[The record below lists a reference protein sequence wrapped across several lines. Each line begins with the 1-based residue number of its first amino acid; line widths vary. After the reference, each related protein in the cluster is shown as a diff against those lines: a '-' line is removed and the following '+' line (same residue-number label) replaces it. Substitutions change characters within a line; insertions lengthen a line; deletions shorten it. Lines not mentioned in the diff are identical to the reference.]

1 MSAHTPSKPFAY
13 LLFLCLASTLAGF
26 LFGFDASVI
35 NGTVLA
41 LAAAF
46 GTSAAATGFAV
57 AVVLLGSAVGAFV
70 AGQCSDHFGRKHV
83 MMVTAVLFGVSA
95 WGAGGAGSATAFILF
110 RLIGGL
116 GVGAACVVAPAYIA
130 EISPAQLRGRLT
142 TLQQLAIVVGLQSAF
157 LSNYLIARA
166 AGGADHLW
174 LLHAAA
180 WRWMFWV
187 QLIPSGGYLLAT
199 LFLPESPRYL
209 VIRGREAEARRVM
222 ARLWG
227 AGDELDVVVADIRA
241 SVDREQKARLRDI
254 LVPNTNRLLPIVA
267 VGCGLAFF
275 SQASG
280 INAVMYFGEVLWHK
294 AGFTEQNALLINVT
308 LGANLIVA
316 TLVSMALVD
325 RVGRRPLLLAG
336 GVIMTAMLAALM
348 VVFLLSDRRADGTL
362 APTQLQTVIAL
373 TAEHFYIFC
382 FGATWGPVTWV
393 LLGEMFPNRMRGAAL
408 AVAAAVL
415 WVSNFLVTFSFPG
428 LVEGVGLG
436 GAFAIY
442 AGFSLI
448 SVWFV
453 GRAVPETRGRTLE
466 QMGETAAP

>member
-1 MSAHTPSKPFAY
+1 MTEPAPAKPFGY

-70 AGQCSDHFGRKHV
+70 AGQASDHLGRKRV

-95 WGAGGAGSATAFILF
+95 WGAGGAGSTTTFILF

-157 LSNYLIARA
+157 LSNFLIARA
-166 AGGADHLW
+166 AGGADHAW

-187 QLIPSGGYLLAT
+187 QLLPSAGYLLAT
-199 LFLPESPRYL
+199 LFLPESPRFL
-209 VIRGREAEARRVM
+209 VIRGREPEARRVM

-227 AGDELDVVVADIRA
+227 GGGEGLDGVVAEIRA
-241 SVDREQKARLRDI
+241 SVDRERKARLSDV
-254 LVPNTNRLLPIVA
+254 LVPHTRRLLPIVM

-325 RVGRRPLLLAG
+325 HLGRRPLLLAG
-336 GVIMTAMLAALM
+336 GVIMTAMLAVLM
-348 VVFLLSDRRADGTL
+348 AVFLLSDRQAGGTL
-362 APTQLQTVIAL
+362 APSPLQTVIAL
-373 TAEHFYIFC
+373 TAEHLYIFC

-415 WVSNFLVTFSFPG
+415 WVSNFLVTFSFPA

-442 AGFSLI
+442 AGFSLV
-448 SVWFV
+448 SVGFV
-453 GRAVPETRGRTLE
+453 RRSVPETRGRTLE
-466 QMGETAAP
+466 QMGEPA